1 MPGEQSLPAFRFL
14 PHQPSLWRLLRVG
27 IGDVG
32 SCMPAAIL
40 DQFAVQLPGPGAP
53 LIVSS
58 PDLAREV
65 LNDRTELFARDR
77 FIRRLFRRAW
87 GQGLAGAEGP
97 AWERQR
103 KAATPFFRPSAVA
116 AQLAAFARE
125 SDRVAGTLGEDQTV
139 ELNWLAMRIV
149 SRIVFSVLV
158 DARGAIDPEEVAR
171 DVPGYIT
178 RIVDFGLPDL
188 LPLPE
193 PVLDWLSGINR
204 DFRARRVRAA
214 ADRLAAMRGGTEPY
228 RDLIALLERAGPARD
243 NIGGLIPAAMDT
255 TVHGLS
261 WALNTLALRPE
272 WQERLAREA
281 RAAGPQPTLD
291 QLPLIRRAVQE
302 VLRLYAPAP
311 MLARSAAVDQEIAGH
326 KVRRGQT
333 VIVAIYAMHRHS
345 RLWDDPDGFDPDRFL
360 PERGPHPA
368 SMPFGTGPRMCIAA
382 QFAQAEIAVVLARL
396 LARFEVRPTG
406 HQPDIGL
413 RTATSSRNGLMV
425 RMRAR

>member
-1 MPGEQSLPAFRFL
+1 MTVEQPLPAFQFL
-14 PHQPSLWRLLRVG
+14 PHQPSLWRLLRIGV
-27 IGDVG
+27 GDVG
-32 SCMPAAIL
+32 SCIPATIL
-40 DQFAVQLPGPGAP
+40 DQFEVQLPGPGAP

-65 LNDRTELFARDR
+65 LNDRADLFARDK

-97 AWERQR
+97 AWESQR
-103 KAATPFFRPSAVA
+103 KAAAPFFRPSAVA
-116 AQLAAFARE
+116 GHLAAFARE
-125 SDRVAGTLGEDQTV
+125 SDHVANSIGQDETV

-158 DARGAIDPEEVAR
+158 EARGAIDPEAVAR
-171 DVPGYIT
+171 DVPGYIA
-178 RIVDFGLPDL
+178 RIVDFGIPDL

-193 PVLDWLSGINR
+193 RMLDWLSGVNR
-204 DFRARRVRAA
+204 NPQTQRVRAA
-214 ADRLAAMRGGTEPY
+214 ADRLAATRNEALP
-228 RDLIALLERAGPARD
+228 REDLIALLEGIGPARD

-261 WALNTLALRPE
+261 WALYTLALRPD

-281 RAAGPQPTLD
+281 RAAGPLPRLD
-291 QLPLIRRAVQE
+291 QLSLTRRVVQE

-311 MLARSAAVDQEIAGH
+311 LLARSAAVTQKIAGH

-333 VIVAIYAMHRHS
+333 VIVAIYAMHRHP
-345 RLWDDPDGFDPDRFL
+345 RLWDEPDRFDPDRFL
-360 PERGPHPA
+360 SERGLHPA
-368 SMPFGTGPRMCIAA
+368 WMPFGTGPRMCIAA

-396 LARFEVRPTG
+396 LARFEVLPTG
-406 HQPDIGL
+406 HAPAIML
-413 RTATSSRNGLMV
+413 RTATRSRNGLEV
-425 RMRAR
+425 RLRLR

>member
-1 MPGEQSLPAFRFL
+1 MIDDVPLPAFQFL
-14 PHQPSLWRLLRVG
+14 PHQPSLWQLLRVG

-32 SCMPAAIL
+32 SCIPAAIL
-40 DQFAVQLPGPGAP
+40 DEFAVQLPGPGAP

-65 LNDRTELFARDR
+65 LNDRAELFARDR
-77 FIRRLFRRAW
+77 FIRRMFRRAW

-103 KAATPFFRPSAVA
+103 KAAAPFFRPSAVA

-125 SDRVAGTLGEDQTV
+125 SDRVADTLGEDQQV

-149 SRIVFSVLV
+149 SRVVFSVLV
-158 DARGAIDPEEVAR
+158 DARGAIDPEAVAR
-171 DVPGYIT
+171 DVPGYIA
-178 RIVDFGLPDL
+178 RIVDFGLADL

-193 PVLDWLSGINR
+193 PLLDWLSGVDR
-204 DFRARRVRAA
+204 DSRARRVRAA
-214 ADRLAAMRGGTEPY
+214 ADRLTSMRGETDPH
-228 RDLIALLERAGPARD
+228 RDLIALLEGAGPARD
-243 NIGGLIPAAMDT
+243 NIGGLIPAALDT
-255 TVHGLS
+255 TVHALS

-281 RAAGPQPTLD
+281 RAAGPRPMLD

-302 VLRLYAPAP
+302 VLRLYAPGP
-311 MLARSAAVDQEIAGH
+311 MLARSAAVDQEIAGNP
-326 KVRRGQT
+326 VRRGQT

-345 RLWDDPDGFDPDRFL
+345 RLWDDPDGFDPNRFL
-360 PERGPHPA
+360 PERGLHPA
-368 SMPFGTGPRMCIAA
+368 WMPFGTGPRMCIAA

-396 LARFEVRPTG
+396 LARFEVQPTG
-406 HQPDIGL
+406 HQPDIAL
-413 RTATSSRNGLMV
+413 RTATRSRNGLMV